1 MSWSDTP
8 CALLWAGSVWQL
20 GATPAAVRHAALR
33 TRSLR
38 IPAPCPVPSAPL
50 LICTLSRRYG
60 GLLLAAGGLS
70 LASGDELRLL
80 LSAVAFFVLD
90 RKASVE
96 EAALVDRF
104 GADYA
109 ELQRKTKKLIP
120 YIY

>member
-1 MSWSDTP
+1 MRGRSRATAHP
-8 CALLWAGSVWQL
+8 PAG
-20 GATPAAVRHAALR
+20 PH
-33 TRSLR
+33 
-38 IPAPCPVPSAPL
+38 APCP
-50 LICTLSRRYG
+50 RRYG
-60 GLLLAAGGLS
+60 GLLLAAGGLA

-80 LSAVAFFVLD
+80 LTAAAFFVLD

-109 ELQRKTKKLIP
+109 ELQRRTKKLIP